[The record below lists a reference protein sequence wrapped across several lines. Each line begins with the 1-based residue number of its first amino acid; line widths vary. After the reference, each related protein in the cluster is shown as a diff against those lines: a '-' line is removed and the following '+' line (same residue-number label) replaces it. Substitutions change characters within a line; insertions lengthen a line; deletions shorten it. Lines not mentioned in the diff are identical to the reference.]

1 MTTIFLLA
9 FNNCATSLLQSVA
22 GSTSGHLVSS
32 METHWRCAPWPAGLL
47 TSTLIHVS
55 PFSPLPPTIS
65 FPPFF
70 FLFPSHSFL
79 LLSSSSL
86 PPPLLHPQLTYLCEA
101 EIDDIRVVVN
111 WFRFLKLFL
120 KDHHPS
126 IWSEL
131 STECNLVMGM
141 GINED
146 LMANL
151 ALEKFRPWG
160 SPMKEANK
168 HFFLQLKGLAMLVCV
183 YEVMLMESWKT
194 MLLRLK
200 MVEGG
205 MLLAIA
211 NFASTDEFQEEVL
224 SLDAVGLC
232 TQSFVRVLL
241 RRGQAV
247 VDTSGSPGRQ
257 EHNDLILKEVIES
270 ALEVLY
276 RSVCLSGM
284 ATVQYHTHKM

>member
-1 MTTIFLLA
+1 MI
-9 FNNCATSLLQSVA
+9 
-22 GSTSGHLVSS
+22 
-32 METHWRCAPWPAGLL
+32 
-47 TSTLIHVS
+47 
-55 PFSPLPPTIS
+55 
-65 FPPFF
+65 
-70 FLFPSHSFL
+70 
-79 LLSSSSL
+79 
-86 PPPLLHPQLTYLCEA
+86 
-101 EIDDIRVVVN
+101 VN

-131 STECNLVMGM
+131 STECNLVTGM

-146 LMANL
+146 LMSNL
-151 ALEKFRPWG
+151 ALEKFRPWD
-160 SPMKEANK
+160 SPMKDANK

-183 YEVMLMESWKT
+183 YEVMLQESWKT

-200 MVEGG
+200 LVEGG

-224 SLDAVGLC
+224 SLDAVGMC

-276 RSVCLSGM
+276 RLVIGHCVVYTL
-284 ATVQYHTHKM
+284 KI

>member
-1 MTTIFLLA
+1 MF
-9 FNNCATSLLQSVA
+9 
-22 GSTSGHLVSS
+22 
-32 METHWRCAPWPAGLL
+32 
-47 TSTLIHVS
+47 
-55 PFSPLPPTIS
+55 PLPPP
-65 FPPFF
+65 FFLLPFF
-70 FLFPSHSFL
+70 FLPSCFSSPITPFPSSL
-79 LLSSSSL
+79 LLSPPL
-86 PPPLLHPQLTYLCEA
+86 PPPSPPQLTYLCEA

-146 LMANL
+146 LLANL

-160 SPMKEANK
+160 SPMKDANK

-224 SLDAVGLC
+224 SLDTVGLC

-284 ATVQYHTHKM
+284 ATV